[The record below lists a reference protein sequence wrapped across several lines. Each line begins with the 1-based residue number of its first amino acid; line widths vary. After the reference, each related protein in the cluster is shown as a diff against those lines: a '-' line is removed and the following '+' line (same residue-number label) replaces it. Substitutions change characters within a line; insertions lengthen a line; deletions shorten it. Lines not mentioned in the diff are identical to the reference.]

1 MGLLATTAAQ
11 TGGYEQLL
19 HVRRFHRLCPACLSA
34 DGVSEKLKEVRAD
47 SHTTWP
53 SLPPLWPPEVLARSL
68 SGCQPPFAML
78 LNLSAISA
86 CWVQV

>member
-19 HVRRFHRLCPACLSA
+19 RVRRFHRLCPACPSA
-34 DGVSEKLKEVRAD
+34 TELVKKLKEVRAG
-47 SHTTWP
+47 SPTTCP
-53 SLPPLWPPEVLARSL
+53 SLPPLWPSALLARSL

-78 LNLSAISA
+78 FNLSAISA

>member
-1 MGLLATTAAQ
+1 MDLLAMIAVQ
-11 TGGYEQLL
+11 TRGYEQLL
-19 HVRRFHRLCPACLSA
+19 HVRRFHHLYPACPST

-53 SLPPLWPPEVLARSL
+53 SLPPLWPPELLARSL

-78 LNLSAISA
+78 LSLSAISA